1 MHANLVWKGKSQ
13 FLATPPSGNS
23 ITFDTHPD
31 HGGENAGPSPLET
44 MLCTLAACTAMDV
57 ISILQK
63 KRQAVH
69 NYRIEITGDREPEGT
84 WPRPFTK
91 ITVKHIFEGEN
102 LDEGAIKRAI
112 ELSDEKYC
120 SVSATLRESPEI
132 VSEWQIS

>member
-1 MHANLVWKGKSQ
+1 MKANLSWIGKSQ
-13 FLATPPSGNS
+13 FEAMPPSGNR

-63 KRQAVH
+63 KRQDVKS
-69 NYRIEITGDREPEGT
+69 YRVEINGERGPEGQ

-91 ITVKHIFEGEN
+91 ITVTHIFEGTN
-102 LDEGAIKRAI
+102 LDESAIKRAI

-120 SVSATLRESPEI
+120 SVSATLRQSPEI
-132 VSEWQIS
+132 VSRWEIE